1 MPDDDITPGEIAYDA
16 YCEARDWK
24 SVRGELLP
32 PFTGQTEELQQAWE
46 TAAKAVITHHEE
58 NP

>member
-1 MPDDDITPGEIAYDA
+1 MPEDQITPGEIAYDA

-24 SVRGELLP
+24 SDRAELLS
-32 PFTGQTEELQQAWE
+32 PFNGQTEELQQAWE
-46 TAAKAVITHHEE
+46 AAAKAVIAHHEE